1 MIGRPA
7 PDFTLPAVHR
17 DGEISL
23 ADYRG
28 KSHLLLAVFIG
39 LYCPFCRRNIAQ
51 LGAATEKLRGVGVE
65 TLGVVATELEN
76 ARLYFKYRPAR
87 IAIAADPDLVTHR
100 AFGLPRRN
108 VTDELM
114 QDYASL
120 PVNPTGEA
128 PEPIPMAKL
137 GPLLD
142 RSPGRL
148 PAQRRGP
155 ARHRAPVAAAQGTV
169 PHRPRRHRALGKHRA
184 AHRRRRRGRQIP
196 ERRRVPRRR
205 AHARLTMAATPG
217 AAIQP

>member
-28 KSHLLLAVFIG
+28 KSHLLLADFIG

-100 AFGLPRRN
+100 AFGLPRRY

-142 RSPGRL
+142 HLDGYQRNDADRRDIERQWPQLKGQFLIDRDGIVRWANIELPTDGVAEVGRFPSDDEL
-148 PAQRRGP
+148 L
-155 ARHRAPVAAAQGTV
+155 AAA
-169 PHRPRRHRALGKHRA
+169 HMLA
-184 AHRRRRRGRQIP
+184 
-196 ERRRVPRRR
+196 
-205 AHARLTMAATPG
+205 
-217 AAIQP
+217 